1 MKINFTKFNKHFYT
15 INKTFTFKLF
25 LLLLI
30 FFISGFFSNSIY
42 SQQKKDL
49 KLNTLKISN
58 LKTGYGA
65 KSVIISPDN
74 KYVFSINLEAMNV
87 YIFNRQSKQLLY
99 KLQFIAH
106 PGKGYNYSTHKW
118 INSYQEKP
126 VEAHFTHNG
135 RLLWVSLHNAGGIVL
150 IDLKQL
156 QLYDNILKYTDNSSS
171 NNNSNQTNNNSTTKE
186 NNTNNGDEKNS
197 TQSSDSKSNETNK
210 NLTKT
215 NNNIIDTK
223 YNINKLAYFY
233 NLTQK
238 TKIKVKLPFFKTG
251 LTPKIITSTT
261 DNHFLFIANW
271 HSATV
276 SVFDISS
283 NKISNFKK
291 IKDIKGARIPRG
303 LVVSPDN
310 KKLYIADMG
319 SNLIYIYTIPEFK
332 KIGYIK
338 VPVNPRHMVIDGNIM
353 YTSININSKIVKID
367 LSSNKVILSSNTKK
381 SARTVALSKD
391 KKIIFVTCYR
401 GNYVQAFRTSDLKLI
416 AEWKSYKGP
425 VGIDIFQKKDYIEL
439 WIVNYSTGILK
450 VIELKEVFDN
460 NNN

>member
-15 INKTFTFKLF
+15 INKAFTFKLF

-87 YIFNRQSKQLLY
+87 YIFDRQSKQLLY

-106 PGKGYNYSTHKW
+106 PGKGYNYLTHKW

-135 RLLWVSLHNAGGIVL
+135 RFLWVSLHNAGGIVL

-156 QLYDNILKYTDNSSS
+156 QLYNNNLKYTDDTSS
-171 NNNSNQTNNNSTTKE
+171 NNNSNQ
-186 NNTNNGDEKNS
+186 
-197 TQSSDSKSNETNK
+197 
-210 NLTKT
+210 T

-303 LVVSPDN
+303 LVVSSDN

-319 SNLIYIYTIPEFK
+319 SNLIYIYIIPEFK

-338 VPVNPRHMVIDGNIM
+338 VPVNPRHMIIDGNFM
-353 YTSININSKIVKID
+353 YTSININSKIIKID
-367 LSSNKVILSSNTKK
+367 LSSNKVILSNNTKK
-381 SARTVALSKD
+381 SARTIALSKD

-416 AEWKSYKGP
+416 TEWKSYKGP

-460 NNN
+460 NNNNN